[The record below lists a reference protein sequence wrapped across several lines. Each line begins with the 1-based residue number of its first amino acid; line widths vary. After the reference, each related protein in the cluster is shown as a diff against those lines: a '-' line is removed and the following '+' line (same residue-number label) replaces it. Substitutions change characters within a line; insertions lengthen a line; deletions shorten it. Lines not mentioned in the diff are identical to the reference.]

1 MSENTVIFHCKTVQT
16 NAIRIL
22 FEALKNI
29 LSDVN
34 FRADSSGLKL
44 TTIDGTST
52 AIINVFLNAS
62 KFEEY
67 QCDSNVNI
75 GINLISF
82 FKVLKGIKNTDT
94 ISFSIFKN
102 EMEYIYIST
111 TNSDKK
117 FTNTSKVKL
126 LDMDEKI
133 FDIPDIDFDS
143 FITMPSSD
151 FQGYISELSSISNKI
166 KIKTADNELILMVNG
181 DFAEQSIKIH
191 ETNSNKNLKSVSQEG
206 EFNIKFIQ
214 LFTKSTN
221 LCSTVEIYLKT
232 DFPLTILYNVAN
244 LGQIKY
250 CLAPE

>member
-1 MSENTVIFHCKTVQT
+1 MSQKAVIFHCKTVQT

-29 LSDVN
+29 LADIN
-34 FRADSSGLKL
+34 FKADSNGLKL
-44 TTIDGTST
+44 TTIDGTEK
-52 AIINVFLNAS
+52 AIINIFLRS
-62 KFEEY
+62 DKFEEY
-67 QCDSNVNI
+67 ICETSVNI

-82 FKVLKGIKNTDT
+82 FKILKGIKNTDT
-94 ISFSIFKN
+94 ISFTIYKDES
-102 EMEYIYIST
+102 EYIYIST
-111 TNSDKK
+111 TNTDKRCK
-117 FTNTSKVKL
+117 NTSKVKL

-133 FDIPDIDFDS
+133 YNIPDIDFES

-151 FQGYISELSSISNKI
+151 FQGYVSELAVLSNKI
-166 KIKTADNELILMVNG
+166 NIKRSDNQLTLSVKG
-181 DFAEQSIKIH
+181 DFAEQTIIIN
-191 ETNSNKNLKSVSQEG
+191 ETNSDVVSTFQQG

-232 DFPLTILYNVAN
+232 DFPLTIVYNVAN

>member
-1 MSENTVIFHCKTVQT
+1 MNEEVVFYCKTVQT

-34 FRADSSGLKL
+34 FKADSSGIKL
-44 TTIDGTST
+44 TTIDGTEK
-52 AIINVFLNAS
+52 AIVNIHLYNF

-67 QCDSNVNI
+67 SCKDPVNI
-75 GINLISF
+75 GINLVSF
-82 FKVLKGIKNTDT
+82 FKILKGIKNTDT
-94 ISFSIFKN
+94 ISFVIYKN
-102 EMEYIYIST
+102 NPEYIYIST

-133 FDIPDIDFDS
+133 YNIPNIDFES
-143 FITMPSSD
+143 FITMPSTD
-151 FQGYISELSSISNKI
+151 FQGYISELSAISNKI
-166 KIKTADNELILMVNG
+166 NIKSTENDLTLTVKG

-191 ETNSNKNLKSVSQEG
+191 ETNNDTKSIVQEG
-206 EFNIKFIQ
+206 DFNIKFIQ

-232 DFPLTILYNVAN
+232 DFPLTIVYNVAN

>member
-1 MSENTVIFHCKTVQT
+1 MSQKAVIFHCKTVQT

-29 LSDVN
+29 LADIN
-34 FRADSSGLKL
+34 FKADSTGLKL
-44 TTIDGTST
+44 TTIDGTEN
-52 AIINVFLNAS
+52 AIINIFLRS
-62 KFEEY
+62 DKFEEY
-67 QCDSNVNI
+67 VCENTFNI

-82 FKVLKGIKNTDT
+82 FKILKGIKNTDT
-94 ISFSIFKN
+94 ISFTIYKD
-102 EMEYIYIST
+102 ETEHIYIST
-111 TNSDKK
+111 TNTDKRCK
-117 FTNTSKVKL
+117 NTSKVKL

-133 FDIPDIDFDS
+133 YNIPDIDFES

-151 FQGYISELSSISNKI
+151 FQGYISELAVLSNKI
-166 KIKTADNELILMVNG
+166 NIKKSDDQLTLSVKG
-181 DFAEQSIKIH
+181 DFAEQIITIN
-191 ETNSNKNLKSVSQEG
+191 ETNSDVVSTFQEG

-214 LFTKSTN
+214 LFTKSTS

-232 DFPLTILYNVAN
+232 DFPLTIVYNVAN

>member
-1 MSENTVIFHCKTVQT
+1 MSHKEFIFHCKTVQT

-29 LSDVN
+29 LADIN
-34 FRADSSGLKL
+34 FKADSSGLKL
-44 TTIDGTST
+44 TTIDGTEK
-52 AIINVFLNAS
+52 AIINIFLIAE

-67 QCDSNVNI
+67 YCESSVNI

-82 FKVLKGIKNTDT
+82 FKILKGIKNTDT
-94 ISFSIFKN
+94 ISFDIYKN
-102 EMEYIYIST
+102 EPEYIYIAT
-111 TNSDKK
+111 RNTDKK
-117 FTNTSKVKL
+117 CTNTSKVKL

-133 FDIPDIDFDS
+133 YNIPNINFES

-151 FQGYISELSSISNKI
+151 FQGYIAELATLSNKV
-166 KIKTADNELILMVNG
+166 KIKTANNELTLNAKG
-181 DFAEQSIKIH
+181 DFAEQTISIN
-191 ETNSNKNLKSVSQEG
+191 ETNNNVSSTLQEG

-221 LCSTVEIYLKT
+221 LCSTVEIYLKN